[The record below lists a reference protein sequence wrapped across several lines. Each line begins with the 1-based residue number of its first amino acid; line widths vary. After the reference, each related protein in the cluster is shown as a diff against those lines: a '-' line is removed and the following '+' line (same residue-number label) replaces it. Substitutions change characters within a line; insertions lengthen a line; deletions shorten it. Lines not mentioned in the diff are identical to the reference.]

1 MYYDERENNLNYSI
15 VEDKNVDLTNNY
27 LQNIN
32 EFNYDVDNK
41 IKKFD
46 NDFKV
51 DTINVNVNNFRKSDS
66 LYTAKEGLNKGTI
79 FKKEYIPYKNYIY
92 KVVVKGEKDELLL
105 KIQELTFKMIDLN
118 LYLDLNKDNTEI
130 FNELKSTIT
139 ELNKNKELYA
149 KNYGPLCL
157 KDNVKY
163 NSYMWSKNPW
173 PWMNTGGNYNV

>member
-1 MYYDERENNLNYSI
+1 MTKALTYIKVNHKLIIEGGNVMYYDERENNLNYSI
-15 VEDKNVDLTNNY
+15 VEEKNVDLTNNY

-32 EFNYDVDNK
+32 DFNYDVDNK

-79 FKKEYIPYKNYIY
+79 
-92 KVVVKGEKDELLL
+92 L
-105 KIQELTFKMIDLN
+105 DLN

-157 KDNVKY
+157 KDNVNY

>member
-1 MYYDERENNLNYSI
+1 M
-15 VEDKNVDLTNNY
+15 DKCVNY
-27 LQNIN
+27 LFIFFF
-32 EFNYDVDNK
+32 FN
-41 IKKFD
+41 
-46 NDFKV
+46 
-51 DTINVNVNNFRKSDS
+51 DTATTEIYTLSLHDALPIYS
-66 LYTAKEGLNKGTI
+66 LYTAKEGLNKGAM

-157 KDNVKY
+157 KDNVNY